1 MALVAVFKLTFPVCL
16 KVLLLM
22 LVNCKSFGTLIR
34 AGVPGDEVARLVP
47 LTLLHHQVDLISLV
61 DESLLLLV
69 CDLNDFIA
77 FLDNGCCTL
86 LVRLVLHHLLQE
98 ILIDLILDLI
108 FHSQSLLDFIQIF
121 FRGDFG
127 NFVVV
132 GVHEF

>member
-16 KVLLLM
+16 KVLLLV

-69 CDLNDFIA
+69 RHLNDFIA
-77 FLDNGCCTL
+77 FLNYSCCQL
-86 LVRLVLHHLLQE
+86 IIFWALH
-98 ILIDLILDLI
+98 
-108 FHSQSLLDFIQIF
+108 
-121 FRGDFG
+121 
-127 NFVVV
+127 
-132 GVHEF
+132 